1 MPAISERDGS
11 WRPAAR
17 RAALTIAGAA
27 LGWALLAAGAHAQ
40 VAAEMHET
48 TGFGSD
54 RSEAIGKALQQ
65 AAFQVCGVTLESD
78 TASAVS
84 LAVGTEGMEVVES
97 LNEHIRI
104 SLGSDACR
112 FTGYEVLSS
121 TRDGGGVQVR
131 VRVSHASYRVPGPDV
146 DRRRL
151 AVLDFE
157 IDEVH
162 LYGAGGQRE
171 QRSGGQTAR
180 SGVDVDFDLIRNLQ
194 DRFRS
199 RIESLLTQGRRFAV
213 LDRRAGDLYEQ
224 EKRLLQSADVDA
236 AEGARLGKV
245 LGADYL
251 LYGTVDRIAVEERR
265 TNIQLTGESR
275 TNVLAA
281 AQVRFS
287 VLAVAT
293 RQIKWS
299 SAVAPEHDA
308 DEELWP
314 EQLAEAVLDDAAAR
328 IVDELTENIY
338 PPMVLQVM
346 GGGAVAVNRGG
357 NTVAAGDL
365 FEVFALGPVLIDPDT
380 GESLGRL
387 EMPVGVVRIT
397 TVKPKY
403 SVAQIVTAAAGVTAD
418 MVLRRYHGDLDLGG
432 GAAPGA
438 DAAAAPNEG
447 DRNYRRADGDGD
459 GDGLPDYLNRDAE
472 AADGDGDGLPD
483 YLNRDNLRR
492 T

>member
-1 MPAISERDGS
+1 MPATSERDGS
-11 WRPAAR
+11 RRPAAR

-48 TGFGSD
+48 TGFGAD

-224 EKRLLQSADVDA
+224 EKRLLQSADVNA

-275 TNVLAA
+275 TSVLAA

-432 GAAPGA
+432 GGTAPGA

-447 DRNYRRADGDGD
+447 DRNYRRADGD